1 VTSAGDE
8 QRGFSLDPFQVEA
21 IAALDAGRSV
31 LVCAP
36 TGSGKTVVAEH
47 AVAQALRDGTR
58 AFYTTPIKALSNQ
71 KHRDLAALHGA
82 DRVGLVTGDLSI
94 APEAPIVVMTTE
106 VLRNMLYADSAA
118 LTGLGV
124 VVLDEVHYLEDRE
137 RGAVW
142 EEVLIHTPRDVR
154 FVCLSATVSNAEEL
168 AAWLTTVRG
177 PTEVVVEH
185 RRPVTLRNRYL
196 AARRSGG
203 LEEIP
208 VLTRGRP
215 NPRGEEFDAA
225 PRGGPRQARPPRGRW
240 AVPRRA
246 EVVSLL
252 ADTERLPAIVFVFS
266 RAGCDEAA
274 RALAGSGLRLTDAS
288 EAAAIRDVVER
299 SCTGIS
305 AADRVVLEHARFVEG
320 LTAGIAAH
328 HAGMVPAHKVAVE
341 ECFARGLVKVVFA
354 TETLALGIN
363 MPARSV
369 VIEQLSR
376 YRGSGHEMLT
386 PGEYT
391 QLTGRAGRRG
401 LDPVGDAIVLWSP
414 YVPFAE
420 IAELVASREYHLRS
434 AFCPT
439 YNMVVNLVAG
449 HSPDAARELLGR
461 SFAQFQRAT
470 RLAELRRRVR
480 SIEGELKRLRGAR
493 PSRRDP
499 TRIAAVRSRLAAANA
514 DLEAGQDSLAERFGR
529 MLTVLERWEALDGWA
544 LTDRGRQLAR
554 VTHECDLLLVTALG
568 DGLFDGLT
576 PPELAGVLSMLTYEH
591 RSRNPAPEPW
601 FATEAM
607 AAAAAGLERRGAAL
621 EADERRHGLPTSRLP
636 DATLVAVVHGWAS
649 GHDLAEVLD
658 DELGSP
664 GDFVRNVRRLV
675 DVCGQVAV
683 ASNVPATARV
693 ARQAADLLSRG
704 IVAAGQVETGALPS
718 DAAAVA
724 DVTGPAT

>member
-1 VTSAGDE
+1 MTSKSSRTG
-8 QRGFSLDPFQVEA
+8 GFTLDPFQIEA

-47 AVAQALRDGTR
+47 AVAQALQEGTR

-71 KHRDLAALHGA
+71 KHRDLAAIHGA

-94 APEAPIVVMTTE
+94 APGAPIVVMTTE

-118 LTGLGV
+118 LSGLGV
-124 VVLDEVHYLEDRE
+124 VILDEVHYLEDRE

-142 EEVLIHTPRDVR
+142 EEVLIHTPRNVR

-185 RRPVTLRNRYL
+185 TRPVTLRNRFL

-215 NPRGEEFDAA
+215 NPRGEEFDA
-225 PRGGPRQARPPRGRW
+225 PLRGGPRTARPPRSRW

-246 EVVSLL
+246 EVIALL
-252 ADTERLPAIVFVFS
+252 AATERLPVINFVFS
-266 RAGCDEAA
+266 RAGCDEEA
-274 RALAGSGLRLTDAS
+274 RSLAESGLRLTDGAES
-288 EAAAIRDVVER
+288 AAIRAVVER
-299 SCTGIS
+299 TCAGIS
-305 AADRVVLEHARFVEG
+305 ATDRSVLQHDRFVEG
-320 LTAGIAAH
+320 LAAGIAAH

-341 ECFARGLVKVVFA
+341 ECFAQGLVKVVFA

-376 YRGSGHEMLT
+376 FRGNGHEMLT

-401 LDPVGDAIVLWSP
+401 LDPVGDAFVLWSP

-420 IAELVASREYHLRS
+420 IAELVGSREYHLRS
-434 AFCPT
+434 AFRPT

-449 HSPDAARELLGR
+449 HAPDEARELLGR
-461 SFAQFQRAT
+461 SFAQFQRAGRIT
-470 RLAELRRRVR
+470 ELRRRVR
-480 SIEGELKRLRGAR
+480 GLEGELKRLRSAR

-499 TRIAAVRSRLAAANA
+499 TRIEAVRARLADAND
-514 DLEAGQDSLAERFGR
+514 DLEEGQDTLADRFGR
-529 MLTVLERWEALDGWA
+529 MLTILERWEVLDGWA
-544 LTDRGRQLAR
+544 LTERGLQLAR
-554 VTHECDLLLVTALG
+554 ITHECDLLLVTAMG

-591 RSRNPAPEPW
+591 RSRNLAPDPW

-607 AAAAAGLERRGAAL
+607 ADVAAGIERRGRAL
-621 EADERRHGLPTSRLP
+621 EADERRHGLPASRLP

-658 DELGSP
+658 EDLGSP
-664 GDFVRNVRRLV
+664 GDFVRNVRRLI
-675 DVCGQVAV
+675 DVCGQVAN
-683 ASNVPATARV
+683 ASSVPATSRA
-693 ARQAADLLSRG
+693 ARQAADLLGRG
-704 IVAAGQVETGALPS
+704 IVAAGQVETGPIPTGEAPLHDSSEPS
-718 DAAAVA
+718 S
-724 DVTGPAT
+724 